1 MSTTG
6 GRWAWIKRVYRRY
19 NTTLILILVGA
30 AVNTVGLLVVLDLR
44 RANQEVQQMYGESV
58 RGLDLIGEV
67 QYQTQEARRSMQ
79 YALTTRDSNLQV
91 QYADQSRAADAQVA
105 LMLERQLA
113 LATSPALVEAS
124 QRFAHDWSDYLRV
137 RDELI
142 GLILE
147 GGLKEAA
154 ALDLHDGIP
163 DFNRVRD
170 DLQEIKQ
177 LHKSD
182 AGRRLEDV
190 EGSFNR
196 SFRQLIAILVVT
208 QIFAIILVR
217 AIQKSKLVH
226 ALQKSEARLQE
237 IIQSINEGMIVVGPE
252 QTIELWNG
260 AAERITGWPRDAA
273 LGLRVA
279 DAFPAGN
286 VTPLTAAIAES
297 VANGQPSAVR
307 ELRLLGDAGRF
318 FEARIFPFRR
328 RTTVF
333 FTDITEVLLA
343 GQRQAQLLADLER
356 ANGELTQ
363 ALAELNETQ
372 GQLQHAKEAA
382 EAANHAKSA
391 FLANMSHELRTPL
404 NAIIGYSEMLEEEA
418 ADLGQ
423 GDFIPDL
430 KKINVAGK
438 HLLVLINEVLDL
450 SKIEAGKTELY
461 LESFAVSGMIDE
473 VAATVQP
480 LVEKNHNRLEVT
492 GAAQAGTMRSDLVKV
507 RQALFN
513 LLSNA
518 SKFTRNGCVKLE
530 VSRLS
535 NHEPN
540 GTDWLRF
547 RVSDTGI
554 GMTRE
559 QMAKLFQPFT
569 QADTTTTRQ
578 FGGTGLGL
586 TITRKFCQLMGGE
599 VTVES
604 EAGLGSAFT
613 IQLPADVTEVRPP
626 AEFLEKSPAL
636 SPAQDAG
643 TAKG

>member
-1 MSTTG
+1 MSRTG
-6 GRWAWIKRVYRRY
+6 ARWALIARVYRRY

-30 AVNTVGLLVVLDLR
+30 AVIAVGLLVVMDLR

-79 YALTTRDSNLQV
+79 YALTTRDPNLQV
-91 QYADQSRAADAQVA
+91 KYADQSRAADVQVA
-105 LMLERQLA
+105 VMLETQLA
-113 LATSPALVEAS
+113 LATSPALIEAS
-124 QRFAHDWSDYLRV
+124 QRFTHDWSDYLRV

-154 ALDLHDGIP
+154 DLDLREGIP

-182 AGRRLEDV
+182 ASRRLADV

-208 QIFAIILVR
+208 QIFAIILAR

-226 ALQKSEARLQE
+226 ALQKSEARL
-237 IIQSINEGMIVVGPE
+237 
-252 QTIELWNG
+252 
-260 AAERITGWPRDAA
+260 
-273 LGLRVA
+273 
-279 DAFPAGN
+279 
-286 VTPLTAAIAES
+286 
-297 VANGQPSAVR
+297 
-307 ELRLLGDAGRF
+307 
-318 FEARIFPFRR
+318 
-328 RTTVF
+328 
-333 FTDITEVLLA
+333 
-343 GQRQAQLLADLER
+343 ER
-356 ANGELTQ
+356 ANRELTQ

-372 GQLQHAKEAA
+372 GQLQRAKEAA
-382 EAANHAKSA
+382 EAANQAKSV

-423 GDFIPDL
+423 GEFIPDL
-430 KKINVAGK
+430 KKINIAGK
-438 HLLVLINEVLDL
+438 HLLLLINDILDL
-450 SKIEAGKTELY
+450 SKIEAGKMELY
-461 LESFAVSGMIDE
+461 LETFAVSGLIDD

-492 GAAQAGTMRSDLVKV
+492 GASQAGNMHSDLIKV

-518 SKFTRNGCVKLE
+518 SKFTSNGCLKLD
-530 VSRLS
+530 VTRLS
-535 NHEPN
+535 GHESN
-540 GTDWLRF
+540 GADWLRF

-569 QADTTTTRQ
+569 QADASTTRQ

-599 VTVES
+599 ITVES
-604 EAGLGSAFT
+604 EAGRGSAFT
-613 IQLPADVTEVRPP
+613 IQLPAEVKTTTLPMARRGNGDG
-626 AEFLEKSPAL
+626 AE
-636 SPAQDAG
+636 G
-643 TAKG
+643 KG

>member
-6 GRWAWIKRVYRRY
+6 GTWALIARAYRRY
-19 NTTLILILVGA
+19 NTALILILVGA
-30 AVNTVGLLVVLDLR
+30 AVIAVGLLVVLDLR
-44 RANQEVQQMYGESV
+44 RANREVQQMYGESV

-113 LATSPALVEAS
+113 LATSPALVDAS
-124 QRFAHDWSDYLRV
+124 QRFARDWSNYLRV

-147 GGLKEAA
+147 GSLKEAA
-154 ALDLHDGIP
+154 ALDLRDGIP

-182 AGRRLEDV
+182 ASRRLEDV

-196 SFRQLIAILVVT
+196 SFRQLIGILIVT
-208 QIFAIILVR
+208 QIFAVILVR

-226 ALQKSEARLQE
+226 ALQKSEARLQG
-237 IIQSINEGMIVVGPE
+237 IIESINEGMIVVGPE

-286 VTPLTAAIAES
+286 VTPLTTAIADS
-297 VANGQPSAVR
+297 VSNGQPGAVQD
-307 ELRLLGDAGRF
+307 LRLLGDAGRF

-372 GQLQHAKEAA
+372 SQLQRAKEAA
-382 EAANHAKSA
+382 EAANQAKSA

-423 GDFIPDL
+423 SDFIPDL
-430 KKINVAGK
+430 KKIKVAGK
-438 HLLVLINEVLDL
+438 HLLLLINDILDL
-450 SKIEAGKTELY
+450 SKVEAGKMELY
-461 LESFAVSGMIDE
+461 LETFAVSGLIDD
-473 VAATVQP
+473 VATTVQP
-480 LVEKNHNRLEVT
+480 LVEENHNRLEVT

-518 SKFTRNGCVKLE
+518 SKFTSNGCLKLDVK
-530 VSRLS
+530 RLS
-535 NHEPN
+535 NHESN
-540 GTDWLRF
+540 GADWLRF

-569 QADTTTTRQ
+569 QADASTTRQ

-599 VTVES
+599 ITVES

-613 IQLPADVTEVRPP
+613 IQLPAEVQEAAPP
-626 AEFLEKSPAL
+626 LARRIIGDAAE
-636 SPAQDAG
+636 G
-643 TAKG
+643 KG